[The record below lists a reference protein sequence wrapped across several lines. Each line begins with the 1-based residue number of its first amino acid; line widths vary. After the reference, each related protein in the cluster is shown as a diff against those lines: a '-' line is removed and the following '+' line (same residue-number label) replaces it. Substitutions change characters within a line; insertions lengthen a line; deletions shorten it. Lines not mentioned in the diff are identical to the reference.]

1 MVGGA
6 EKLVDG
12 FAIVWKDG
20 GTDACGDGRGLAI
33 VAKALVNAL
42 GHVLSCFGNSLRE
55 KDNEFVASIA
65 RSGIHFTALNAKDV
79 CQAAKRAA
87 TDKMAVGVIDFLETV
102 HIEQQDCKRATGA
115 LVALEVRVESVEKP
129 AVLSKPR
136 EPIGDRKHEHGFICA
151 PMFGKFGGKG
161 HGGYPHDANQ
171 ELQQEKRKDFRD
183 SGEQAGPQC

>member
-115 LVALEVRVESVEKP
+115 LVALEFRVESAEKP
-129 AVLSKPR
+129 AVVSKPGER
-136 EPIGDRKHEHGFICA
+136 IGDRQLAHVFIGA

-161 HGGYPHDANQ
+161 HVALRPNTNANSLTKTTSISQ
-171 ELQQEKRKDFRD
+171 NRLH
-183 SGEQAGPQC
+183 